1 MSQKDEP
8 ANTKEKEEKNKLD
21 SQGDEGISLQALNK
35 EIDMFSTDPTII
47 QEIDRDFLDVV
58 REFSGDPDL
67 ELFKIKYETIYNSL
81 KESVENETRWNKK
94 LVFSFSFP

>member
-1 MSQKDEP
+1 MSQKEEETHKPKDEKP
-8 ANTKEKEEKNKLD
+8 KQD
-21 SQGDEGISLQALNK
+21 SQPEEGGISLQALNK
-35 EIDMFSTDPTII
+35 EIDMFSTDPALI

-81 KESVENETRWNKK
+81 KESVENEVRWNKK
-94 LVFSFSFP
+94 

>member
-1 MSQKDEP
+1 MSQEP
-8 ANTKEKEEKNKLD
+8 SKEEKAQKIEKEPE
-21 SQGDEGISLQALNK
+21 EGISLQALNK
-35 EIDMFSTDPTII
+35 EVDMFSTDPALI

-81 KESVENETRWNKK
+81 KESAENEIRWNKK
-94 LVFSFSFP
+94 YFS

>member
-1 MSQKDEP
+1 MSQKEDDPSKQKDPNPP
-8 ANTKEKEEKNKLD
+8 ARIELQPED
-21 SQGDEGISLQALNK
+21 GGISLQALNK
-35 EIDMFSTDPTII
+35 EIDMFSTDPAII

-81 KESVENETRWNKK
+81 KESVENEIRWNKK
-94 LVFSFSFP
+94 

>member
-1 MSQKDEP
+1 MSQKEEDPHKTKDE
-8 ANTKEKEEKNKLD
+8 KSLKLET
-21 SQGDEGISLQALNK
+21 QPEEGISLQALNK
-35 EIDMFSTDPTII
+35 EVDMFSTDPALI

-81 KESVENETRWNKK
+81 KESADNEGRWNKK
-94 LVFSFSFP
+94 

>member
-1 MSQKDEP
+1 MSQKEEGG
-8 ANTKEKEEKNKLD
+8 KEKEDKSKNEN
-21 SQGDEGISLQALNK
+21 QGEEGGISLQALNK
-35 EIDMFSTDPTII
+35 EIDMFSTDATLI

-94 LVFSFSFP
+94 YS